1 MATFAPGLIHFRN
14 ESVVTEQGIDD
25 RFIGTLVSIDFQ
37 KDIEFADNITT
48 KFRVISRELENGTKV
63 TCQTLYIEE
72 MFCSSTT
79 LSFAGIVP
87 MSDIC
92 SVIHHV
98 LFRYTILENCFNHI
112 SRR

>member
-1 MATFAPGLIHFRN
+1 MAIFAPGLIHFRN

-48 KFRVISRELENGTKV
+48 KFRVITRELKNGTKV

-79 LSFAGIVP
+79 LYFAGIIP

-98 LFRYTILENCFNHI
+98 LFR
-112 SRR
+112 